1 MLPDTHVERPKC
13 APVLGSEALC
23 QLAVKALEDIKA
35 DNISVLDVRE
45 MTSITDYMIVAS
57 GRSNR
62 QVKAMADKVMEAAK
76 EAGIQPLGVEGKE
89 QGEWV
94 LVDLGDVVVHAMQ
107 PATRDFYQ
115 LERLWSEIGEARKRG
130 G

>member
-1 MLPDTHVERPKC
+1 
-13 APVLGSEALC
+13 
-23 QLAVKALEDIKA
+23 LEDLKA

-62 QVKAMADKVMEAAK
+62 QVKAMADRVMEDAK
-76 EAGIQPLGVEGKE
+76 AAGIQPLGVEGKE
-89 QGEWV
+89 QGDWV

-115 LERLWSEIGEARKRG
+115 LERLWSEVGEIRKRG